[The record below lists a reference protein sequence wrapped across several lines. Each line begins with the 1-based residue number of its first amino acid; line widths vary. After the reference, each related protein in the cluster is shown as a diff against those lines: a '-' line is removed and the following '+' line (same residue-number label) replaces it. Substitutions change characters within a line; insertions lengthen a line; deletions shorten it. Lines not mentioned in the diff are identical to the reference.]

1 MKTPTI
7 VQRARSAP
15 AEHRRSRRR
24 AESRERPC
32 RADGTPLERHQLR
45 ERATPGPED
54 RALYTC
60 RCGSTFQA
68 PVTASV
74 GCPHCGE
81 PQAW

>member
-7 VQRARSAP
+7 VQRARAVP
-15 AEHRRSRRR
+15 VEHRRSPRR
-24 AESRERPC
+24 AEPRERPC
-32 RADGTPLERHQLR
+32 PADRTPLEGHQLR

-54 RALYTC
+54 RALYSC

>member
-1 MKTPTI
+1 MQMPTI
-7 VQRARSAP
+7 VERARVAP
-15 AEHRRSRRR
+15 TERRRSRRR
-24 AESRERPC
+24 QEPRERSCP
-32 RADGTPLERHQLR
+32 AAERDQRR

>member
-7 VQRARSAP
+7 VQRARAAP
-15 AEHRRSRRR
+15 AERRR
-24 AESRERPC
+24 APRRGQPHQRP
-32 RADGTPLERHQLR
+32 RPADRKVEGHQLR

-54 RALYTC
+54 RALYSC